1 MADILKKAIWNE
13 LQELEN
19 LSTEELL
26 DRRYKR
32 LRSYGA
38 YEVS

>member
-1 MADILKKAIWNE
+1 MNE
-13 LQELEN
+13 LDALEQIPVAD
-19 LSTEELL
+19 LV

-38 YEVS
+38 YEVA

>member
-1 MADILKKAIWNE
+1 MADILKMAIWNE
-13 LQELEN
+13 LQELEKH
-19 LSTEELL
+19 STDELL